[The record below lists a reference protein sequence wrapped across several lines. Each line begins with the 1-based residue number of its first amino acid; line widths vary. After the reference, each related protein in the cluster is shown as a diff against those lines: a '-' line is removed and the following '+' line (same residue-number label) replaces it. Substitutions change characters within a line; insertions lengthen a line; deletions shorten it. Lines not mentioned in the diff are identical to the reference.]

1 MLPVDYGARFYDA
14 EIGRWNVVDPLAEM
28 HYNLN
33 GYNYVMNNPIIFKD
47 LFGLDTVSLNNL
59 VMKNY
64 KVDKDVVQMEEA
76 VVTRTSYS
84 NSRNFR
90 LSYAI
95 SRNVDKL
102 DMKGVIVDSDWEA
115 VKHYYNGNGQSVTI
129 GKKSLKKVLLS
140 PVFIELHKQI
150 SKGRFKTNTGIN
162 FTKH

>member
-1 MLPVDYGARFYDA
+1 MDYGARFYDA

-47 LFGLDTVSLNNL
+47 LFGLDTVSSNNL

-102 DMKGVIVDSDWEA
+102 DMKGVIVDSDWET

-129 GKKSLKKVLLS
+129 GKN
-140 PVFIELHKQI
+140 P
-150 SKGRFKTNTGIN
+150 
-162 FTKH
+162 